1 MGPDGALEI
10 NIDDDGGGGEAAA
23 TAVTQAASV
32 PLSVS
37 SLI

>member
-1 MGPDGALEI
+1 MGPDGTLEL
-10 NIDDDGGGGEAAA
+10 NIHDDGGGGEAAA

-32 PLSVS
+32 PLSAS